1 MKIDFNSMDEKAMPN
16 FKGGDGVM
24 MSKMFCSGNDKIMCN
39 RLAPGASIGLHCHED
54 SSEAIFI
61 TYGNGTA
68 ICDGVEEELSA
79 GCCTF
84 CPKGSEHT
92 LRNSGDT
99 DLCFYAFVPYLGED

>member
-1 MKIDFNSMDEKAMPN
+1 MER

-24 MSKMFCSGNDKIMCN
+24 MSKMICHNKDKIMRN
-39 RLAPGASIGLHCHED
+39 RLTPGSSIGLHTHED

-61 TYGNGTA
+61 TSGKGMA
-68 ICDGVEEELSA
+68 ICDGVQETL
-79 GCCTF
+79 GPGDCTF

-92 LRNSGDT
+92 LRNIGDE